1 MYYLPLRYSLSVR
14 CGFLCID
21 AFAMAMADPLS
32 CPCAISSPHGQ
43 KSQTG
48 KKLALL
54 HFDDYLLHLQH
65 ISIFKADQIPPFH
78 GLVENPRDDVRRG
91 DVVRGRSGNPS
102 LSRRKVAV
110 G

>member
-32 CPCAISSPHGQ
+32 CSCAISSPHGQ

-54 HFDDYLLHLQH
+54 RYA
-65 ISIFKADQIPPFH
+65 IAITEGGPVGGRH
-78 GLVENPRDDVRRG
+78 GSCGLRLRVRPRAARPVTARTPAQFRMARDG
-91 DVVRGRSGNPS
+91 HA
-102 LSRRKVAV
+102 SRTVLMH
-110 G
+110 

>member
-1 MYYLPLRYSLSVR
+1 MYYLPLRHSPSVR

-54 HFDDYLLHLQH
+54 RYA
-65 ISIFKADQIPPFH
+65 IAITEGGPVGGRH
-78 GLVENPRDDVRRG
+78 GSCGLRLRVRPRAAWPVTARTPAQFRMARDG
-91 DVVRGRSGNPS
+91 HA
-102 LSRRKVAV
+102 SRTVLMH
-110 G
+110 

>member
-54 HFDDYLLHLQH
+54 RYAIAITEGGPVGGRH
-65 ISIFKADQIPPFH
+65 A
-78 GLVENPRDDVRRG
+78 LVACG
-91 DVVRGRSGNPS
+91 YG
-102 LSRRKVAV
+102 
-110 G
+110 

>member
-21 AFAMAMADPLS
+21 AFAMVMADPLS

-65 ISIFKADQIPPFH
+65 ISIFKADQITRR
-78 GLVENPRDDVRRG
+78 EARPRFTHPRAIAANLRTKLPLG
-91 DVVRGRSGNPS
+91 CS
-102 LSRRKVAV
+102 
-110 G
+110 

>member
-54 HFDDYLLHLQH
+54 RYAIAITEGGPVGGIMALVACGYGWRRRAARPVTARTPAHFRMARDGHALLG
-65 ISIFKADQIPPFH
+65 PF
-78 GLVENPRDDVRRG
+78 
-91 DVVRGRSGNPS
+91 
-102 LSRRKVAV
+102 
-110 G
+110 